1 MSLSILRTSLIWT
14 LLLGCIGL
22 GYSSESIDTVYF
34 NNGEFGDQ
42 VILKS
47 HLTEILEDKNGEFS
61 AEDILANPHN
71 YSFDHSQDEFP
82 YNKNLNSVYWIRFY
96 GKNLDNHGQPYI
108 LDIHSPN
115 VEKLTLYTLEG
126 PQVQDRGSVG
136 LQVPFH
142 DRSYR
147 DKNLLLNLP
156 LPNGSNTNTYLI
168 RVEKGGFCRF
178 DFFLTPN
185 NYFMYFSKGEY
196 YFIGIFYGFIFCM
209 IVYNLLMFF
218 ALKERVYLFYILV
231 LLAGSLVTLSEDRM
245 GYLWLWNGYPHLS
258 YYLGIHVA
266 PNLILL
272 FFSIYAISYLQI
284 KDKKD
289 LLIITTA
296 GFVHLAFYGTNSLI
310 YGDIPSTDSLYF
322 LPFVAMLW
330 IAIKERLKNGQKVS
344 ANFIAGAS
352 FFLLTIIIEELR
364 HQKLLF
370 GGFWVVFNFHI
381 TLVVQSII
389 LSLSIFD
396 RLKSIRA
403 EKENLNQNIKK
414 KEIESVSQQ
423 FQTLGH
429 EHIAK
434 ELRSLLTLLKSPL
447 EGVMNGQGTEN
458 NTKNLQDV
466 YKATQHIERFVESV
480 LNDDSSTHTNDLYT
494 GDVMRTASDTI
505 TGLKYIAIEKGI
517 ALNVSRD
524 PQSLIC
530 NYNNHQYQSIIFN
543 ATLLAIKSASNS
555 TTIDTSLNEG
565 HNELKINILYTM
577 GAEPVSDSEFLTDIL
592 RKACESIGA
601 SFNRTCKNRSCVVK
615 LVLPFIALSIEEPSP
630 SEIQDA
636 RIMMIDSNDRLMN
649 YVGDELKELPI
660 VKMVSAKRGLE
671 LLKKYPFDL
680 IITEI
685 KDLDLSGTELISEIR
700 NIARS
705 TSIIVLSGNK
715 SSKDKNEIIGLGVE
729 GYMSKPFN
737 IEELKE
743 RTSYL
748 LKKQEQEMKSAQ
760 KNSIVDSSVER
771 VLLPMKDD
779 FMEQVIESIEGQL
792 GDPNFNVDQLAHKVG
807 MSRAQLYRKFK
818 SEVGE
823 SVKEFIRNY
832 RLKVA
837 GKLLKETSLSVK
849 EVMIHVGFL
858 NRQHFSKSFKE
869 AHNLSPS
876 AYKQRYSVA
885 LN

>member
-1 MSLSILRTSLIWT
+1 
-14 LLLGCIGL
+14 
-22 GYSSESIDTVYF
+22 
-34 NNGEFGDQ
+34 
-42 VILKS
+42 
-47 HLTEILEDKNGEFS
+47 
-61 AEDILANPHN
+61 
-71 YSFDHSQDEFP
+71 
-82 YNKNLNSVYWIRFY
+82 
-96 GKNLDNHGQPYI
+96 
-108 LDIHSPN
+108 
-115 VEKLTLYTLEG
+115 
-126 PQVQDRGSVG
+126 
-136 LQVPFH
+136 
-142 DRSYR
+142 
-147 DKNLLLNLP
+147 
-156 LPNGSNTNTYLI
+156 
-168 RVEKGGFCRF
+168 
-178 DFFLTPN
+178 
-185 NYFMYFSKGEY
+185 
-196 YFIGIFYGFIFCM
+196 
-209 IVYNLLMFF
+209 
-218 ALKERVYLFYILV
+218 
-231 LLAGSLVTLSEDRM
+231 
-245 GYLWLWNGYPHLS
+245 
-258 YYLGIHVA
+258 
-266 PNLILL
+266 LILL

-289 LLIITTA
+289 KLIITTA
-296 GFVHLAFYGTNSLI
+296 GFVHLAFYGTTSLI
-310 YGDIPSTDSLYF
+310 FGDIPSTDSLYF
-322 LPFVAMLW
+322 LPFVAILW
-330 IAIKERLKNGQKVS
+330 IAIKERMKNGQKVS

-403 EKENLNQNIKK
+403 EKETLNQNMKN
-414 KEIESVSQQ
+414 KEIETVSQQ

-447 EGVMNGQGTEN
+447 EGAMNGQETEQ

-466 YKATQHIERFVESV
+466 HKATLHIERFVESI
-480 LNDDSSTHTNDLYT
+480 LNDDPSTLVEDLYT

-505 TGLKYIAIEKGI
+505 SELKYIAIEKGV
-517 ALNVSRD
+517 ALNISRD

-530 NYNNHQYQSIIFN
+530 HYNNHQFQSIIFN
-543 ATLLAIKSASNS
+543 ASLLAIKSAANN
-555 TTIDTSLNEG
+555 TKIDASLKEE
-565 HNELKINILYTM
+565 HDKLELSLFYTM
-577 GAEPVSDSEFLTDIL
+577 GLDLVSDSEFLTDIL
-592 RKACESIGA
+592 RKACGAIGA
-601 SFNRTCKNRSCVVK
+601 SFKRTCEGRSCVVK
-615 LVLPFIALSIEEPSP
+615 LALPFQALSIEEPSP
-630 SEIQDA
+630 TQIQDA
-636 RIMMIDSNDRLMN
+636 RIMIIDSNDRLMN
-649 YVGDELKELPI
+649 YVGEELELPI
-660 VKMVSAKRGLE
+660 IKMVSAKRGLE
-671 LLKKYPFDL
+671 LLKKHQFDL

-700 NIARS
+700 KTTQR
-705 TSIIVLSGNK
+705 TSLIVLSGNK

-743 RTSYL
+743 RITYL
-748 LKKQEQEMKSAQ
+748 LKKQEQEIQSAQ
-760 KNSIVDSSVER
+760 KNSIMDSSVER
-771 VLLPMKDD
+771 VLLPKQND
-779 FMEQVIESIEGQL
+779 FMQQVIEAIDEQL
-792 GDPNFNVDQLAHKVG
+792 GDPNFNVDQLAHKIG

-876 AYKQRYSVA
+876 AFKQRYSVA